1 MNLITR
7 GHAVAGSLTV
17 AEDLVVGGTFSAVG
31 VVEDG
36 TLTVENIEAAGEI
49 VAAEVTALGVS
60 FVVGAED
67 NDVINVALQVN
78 DGHGD
83 PVAASK
89 ALHFYLADDADGLG
103 QRRPTRTGALPSAR
117 TGRQLRSLPIRLSGC
132 SSARR
137 TAISISTSRRAA
149 PAPGIWS
156 WCCPTARWP
165 SAALLP
171 LQAPKS

>member
-83 PVAASK
+83 PVEVSK
-89 ALHFYLADDADGLG
+89 ALHFYLADDDAGLEPTATDPDGG
-103 QRRPTRTGALPSAR
+103 VAIGTDGALIAHSADP
-117 TGRQLRSLPIRLSGC
+117 TVGLLISDAAGAIDLDIEESGAGTWYLVVVLPNGSLAV
-132 SSARR
+132 SSAI
-137 TAISISTSRRAA
+137 TFAGA
-149 PAPGIWS
+149 
-156 WCCPTARWP
+156 
-165 SAALLP
+165 
-171 LQAPKS
+171 